1 MTNQQT
7 FSLCFFCLPVIPQD
21 DESLARLVPLLI
33 LNFVLFSFLIALLFF
48 RRHAA
53 SIIPQLSP
61 KQRGTD
67 LQTRMAFE
75 WQKWQ
80 NVAMQTL
87 ACVAGVKIWARE
99 SVWGG
104 ECVVPLLPRAR
115 SRALIPFPFPF
126 ERLPRRL
133 CNHINCCSLP
143 HLIQYT
149 TSRTRY

>member
-1 MTNQQT
+1 
-7 FSLCFFCLPVIPQD
+7 
-21 DESLARLVPLLI
+21 
-33 LNFVLFSFLIALLFF
+33 
-48 RRHAA
+48 
-53 SIIPQLSP
+53 
-61 KQRGTD
+61 
-67 LQTRMAFE
+67 
-75 WQKWQ
+75 
-80 NVAMQTL
+80 MQTL

-143 HLIQYT
+143 HLVQYT
-149 TSRTRY
+149 TGRTLDTNFTCDELNESYSVAH